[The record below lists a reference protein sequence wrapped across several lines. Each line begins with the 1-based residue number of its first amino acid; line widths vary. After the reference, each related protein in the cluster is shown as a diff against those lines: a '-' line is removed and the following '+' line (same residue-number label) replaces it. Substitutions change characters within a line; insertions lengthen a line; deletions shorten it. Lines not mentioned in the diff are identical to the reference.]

1 MFIGT
6 RVSTLAPL
14 ISLGAFLL
22 VTLEMFDEDEAAGV
36 DETGAGYGVEATG
49 VALTTGV
56 GSAT

>member
-1 MFIGT
+1 
-6 RVSTLAPL
+6 
-14 ISLGAFLL
+14 LL